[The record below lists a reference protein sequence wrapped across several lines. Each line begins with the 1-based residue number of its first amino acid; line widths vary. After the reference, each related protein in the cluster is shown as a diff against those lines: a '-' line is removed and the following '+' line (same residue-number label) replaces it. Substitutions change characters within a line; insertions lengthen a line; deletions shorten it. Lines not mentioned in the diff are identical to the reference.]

1 MKIQWLL
8 FAAPGVLLGI
18 VLGMGIH
25 TQISEGAGLT
35 YKRFVAMTN
44 LLQQKQDA
52 VSNLQVEITRLKQS
66 PTPAV
71 ARQIVR
77 AQQKDLLD
85 ARRAAG
91 RTKVS
96 GQGISLWL
104 DDSLLP
110 TQIGV
115 SPDEYILHDQD
126 LLTVVNDLNSAGAT
140 AISINGIRLVATSD
154 IHCAGAVIS
163 VGGVRTSI
171 PVTILALGNPGNLA
185 ASLSGPT
192 GELKL
197 LSLYGIRIRLTQEPH
212 LTVPSY

>member
-1 MKIQWLL
+1 MKIQRLL
-8 FAAPGVLLGI
+8 FAAPGVLLGV

-35 YKRFVAMTN
+35 YQRFVAMTN

-52 VSNLQVEITRLKQS
+52 VSSLQQEITRLRAS

-77 AQQKDLLD
+77 EQEQALLA

-91 RTKVS
+91 RTAVT

-110 TQIGV
+110 TAIGV

-171 PVTILALGNPGNLA
+171 PVTILALGNPSNLA
-185 ASLSGPT
+185 ASISGPT

-197 LSLYGIRIRLTQEPH
+197 LSLYGIRIRLTPERH

>member
-8 FAAPGVLLGI
+8 FAAPGLLIGI

-35 YKRFVAMTN
+35 YERFVAMTN
-44 LLQQKQDA
+44 LLQQKQDE
-52 VSNLQVEITRLKQS
+52 VSALQQEITRLKAS

-71 ARQIVR
+71 ARQIVSTQEK
-77 AQQKDLLD
+77 ALLA

-91 RTKVS
+91 RTQVR
-96 GQGISLWL
+96 GQGVSLWL

-110 TQIGV
+110 TQLGV

-126 LLTVVNDLNSAGAT
+126 LLTVVNDLSSAGAT

-171 PVTILALGNPGNLA
+171 PVTILALGNPTNLA

-197 LSLYGIRIRLTQEPH
+197 LSLYGIRIRLTPERH